1 MTKGRESSAARIR
14 RRVLLVLLSEV
25 VLDGIVVGIFV
36 WYWIADG
43 QWSAFWG
50 RFISG
55 GLMGVVIK
63 RLYYGWRHFA
73 TQDADRP

>member
-14 RRVLLVLLSEV
+14 HRVLRVLLSEV
-25 VLDGIVVGIFV
+25 VLDGIVVGAFV

-50 RFISG
+50 QFISG
-55 GLMGVVIK
+55 GLMGVVGK

-73 TQDADRP
+73 TQDPNRP